1 MIGFRFT
8 EGTGMKNETDEMEK
22 LNQLVDGYGQSL
34 KAKEYG
40 DCLEYLWAAQRYLDS
55 LPYDTPMYRNGHKW
69 TRAGEMAEFNRKRT
83 AMIQRMAG
91 GRKW

>member
-1 MIGFRFT
+1 
-8 EGTGMKNETDEMEK
+8 MKDVTDEMEK
-22 LNQLVDGYGQSL
+22 LNQICEGYGDSL
-34 KAKEYG
+34 RAKEYG

-55 LPYDTPMYRNGHKW
+55 LHYDTPMYRNGHKW

-83 AMIQRMAG
+83 AMIQRLAG

>member
-1 MIGFRFT
+1 
-8 EGTGMKNETDEMEK
+8 MKDVTDEMER
-22 LNQLVDGYGQSL
+22 LNQIVDGYGDCL
-34 KAKEYG
+34 RAKEYG

-55 LPYDTPMYRNGHKW
+55 LHYDTPMYRNGHKW

-83 AMIQRMAG
+83 LMIQRMAG

>member
-1 MIGFRFT
+1 M
-8 EGTGMKNETDEMEK
+8 ENVTDEMEK
-22 LNQLVDGYGQSL
+22 LNQITEGYGQAL
-34 KAKEYG
+34 QAKEYG
-40 DCLEYLWAAQRYLDS
+40 DVLQYLGAAQSYLDK

-83 AMIQRMAG
+83 AMFQRLAG

>member
-1 MIGFRFT
+1 
-8 EGTGMKNETDEMEK
+8 MKNVTDEMEK
-22 LNQLVDGYGQSL
+22 LNRIVDGYGQSL

-40 DCLEYLWAAQRYLDS
+40 DCLEYLWAAQRYLDL
-55 LPYDTPMYRNGHKW
+55 LPYEAPMYRDGHKW
-69 TRAGEMAEFNRKRT
+69 QRAGEMAEFNRKRT

>member
-1 MIGFRFT
+1 MRDV
-8 EGTGMKNETDEMEK
+8 TDEMDA
-22 LNQLVDGYGQSL
+22 LNRIVDGYGDSL
-34 KAKEYG
+34 KAKKYG

-55 LPYDTPMYRNGHKW
+55 LPHDTPMYRNGHKW

-83 AMIQRMAG
+83 AMNQRMAG

>member
-1 MIGFRFT
+1 
-8 EGTGMKNETDEMEK
+8 MKDVTDEMMQ
-22 LNQLVDGYGQSL
+22 LNQIVAGYGQSL
-34 KAKEYG
+34 KAKDYCY
-40 DCLEYLWAAQRYLDS
+40 CLEYLCDAQRYLDA
-55 LPYDTPMYRNGHKW
+55 LPYDAPMYRNGHKW